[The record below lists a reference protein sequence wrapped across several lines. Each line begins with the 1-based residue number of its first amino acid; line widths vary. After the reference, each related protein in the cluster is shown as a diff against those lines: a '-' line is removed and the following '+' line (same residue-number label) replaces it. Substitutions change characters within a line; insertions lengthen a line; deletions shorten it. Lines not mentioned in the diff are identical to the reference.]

1 MNAEKESCRIV
12 SLALNPAI
20 DLTYTTDELRHD
32 QKSRSSNTRLD
43 PGGTGINVG
52 RALERLGADCHTCST
67 VAGSIGHLFQ
77 ELVSQQIKHLTL
89 LPISGETRINT
100 TILEQTRNQQFEINA
115 EGPAVSDAQLTEIIT
130 QFLKLCSKGIG
141 ILTGSLLK
149 GSPTHTYQIISSAI
163 QQQGGKAVI
172 DAPVHLLQPALQS
185 QPYLIKPNRHEL
197 ECLCQ
202 QTLPDLKSI
211 AAQSRQLVDQ
221 GIRYVCVS
229 LGDAGALLSNTDHS
243 YFCTAPS
250 IPQQSSV
257 GCGDALLAGL
267 VYALNKG
274 MDDKE
279 ALQWG
284 VACGTATAA
293 RPGTEL
299 FDIQDLPDLIHQCDV
314 KTLN

>member
-115 EGPAVSDAQLTEIIT
+115 EGPAVSD
-130 QFLKLCSKGIG
+130 
-141 ILTGSLLK
+141 
-149 GSPTHTYQIISSAI
+149 AI